1 MENFHRALFTK
12 SNSGGAIKNEILKL
26 HNGSRDKIAFGPKNL
41 TYEGL
46 LHILDDL
53 LREHS
58 FYN

>member
-1 MENFHRALFTK
+1 MENFNRALFCKQNT
-12 SNSGGAIKNEILKL
+12 GGTIKNEILKL
-26 HNGSRDKIAFGPKNL
+26 HNGSRDKVQVGPKNL

-46 LHILDDL
+46 LHILEDL